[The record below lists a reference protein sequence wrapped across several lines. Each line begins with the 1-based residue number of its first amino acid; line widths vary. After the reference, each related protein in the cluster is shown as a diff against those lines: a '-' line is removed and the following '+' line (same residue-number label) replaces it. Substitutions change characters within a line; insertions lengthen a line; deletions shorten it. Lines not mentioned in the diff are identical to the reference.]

1 MPSTSVIPNGNI
13 WNNYKPFWFIIS
25 WFKHKEA
32 KRNVMNNYSKVAK
45 YKINIKNQSFLYT
58 WQYTNYNEI
67 EKLFH
72 L

>member
-1 MPSTSVIPNGNI
+1 MPSASDGNI
-13 WNNYKPFWFIIS
+13 GNNYKPFWFVIS
-25 WFKHKEA
+25 WFKYKEA
-32 KRNVMNNYSKVAK
+32 KHNVMNKYSKVAE
-45 YKINIKNQSFLYT
+45 YKINIKNQLFLYT